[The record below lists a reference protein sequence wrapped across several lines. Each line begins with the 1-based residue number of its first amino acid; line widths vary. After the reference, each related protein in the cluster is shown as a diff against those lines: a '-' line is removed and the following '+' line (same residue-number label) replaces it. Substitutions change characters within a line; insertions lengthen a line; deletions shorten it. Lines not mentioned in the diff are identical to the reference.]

1 MPRFHLRQLRN
12 ASRPSRAFEQRLR
25 QQLCLRPRFLWSRV
39 AGFSLA
45 GLMLFFGTG
54 VGAYAYASPEV
65 TDAHPLYGLKRS
77 MEHMQAVVQFSGD
90 AQAQYHAQL
99 MERRLQEAEVLM
111 RLQTIQDS
119 HFQLVESEL
128 EASLNYVSEVRQ
140 VRHQQLLDRL
150 ELQRERMEFLKSQMQ
165 SRNTLLELRVQESV
179 RE

>member
-1 MPRFHLRQLRN
+1 
-12 ASRPSRAFEQRLR
+12 
-25 QQLCLRPRFLWSRV
+25 
-39 AGFSLA
+39 
-45 GLMLFFGTG
+45 MLFFGTG